1 MKLLNAQTIKV
12 GAQQFVK
19 FARANLPTILT
30 GLGIVS
36 FGVTVY
42 ETSKAT
48 LRAEEELNKAK
59 EEAEGDISKS
69 DKAIIIVKTCWKAFL
84 AGLITIGFFCGAHHI
99 SLKRQAALSAAYAMT
114 TNEFKEYRDK
124 VTETLG
130 EKKAEKIKD
139 DIVTDKA
146 HSYSVNTMG
155 DIKGNGTSL
164 WVLPWTNTMFRSDRM
179 TIDRAFIAL
188 NNEMFRR
195 FDNEVTMNDIITIL
209 KVECAAPQLE
219 PVANGDIFG
228 FSPELTGTIEPD
240 FRFGTTADGEP
251 VGFINLDPEILTRNP
266 RGSYIM
272 RGF

>member
-1 MKLLNAQTIKV
+1 MKLLNAHVIKV
-12 GAQQFVK
+12 GIKQTAKFVQ
-19 FARANLPTILT
+19 ANLPTILT
-30 GLGIVS
+30 GLGVIS
-36 FGVTVY
+36 FGVTIY
-42 ETSKAT
+42 ETTKAT
-48 LRAEEELNKAK
+48 RNAEKELKKAEEE
-59 EEAEGDISKS
+59 AEDDISKS
-69 DKAIIIVKTCWKAFL
+69 DKAIIIVKTSWKAFL

-99 SLKRQAALSAAYAMT
+99 SLRRQAALGAAYAMT
-114 TNEFKEYRDK
+114 TNEFKEYREK

-139 DIVTDKA
+139 DIVADKA
-146 HSYSVNTMG
+146 RSYSVGTMG

-219 PVANGDIFG
+219 PVANGDMFG

-251 VGFINLDPEILTRNP
+251 VGFINLDPEILTKNP
-266 RGSYIM
+266 RGSYIT
-272 RGF
+272 RGY